1 LVTYY
6 LSGALNLQN
15 LIKNLAS
22 LAKNKTGEFLSWV
35 KWKFIIFR
43 NREFT
48 AYSKR
53 IAKKILEIKTLG
65 MALMGIGHPV
75 IGELGGMGGVIKKS

>member
-1 LVTYY
+1 MLPSSAKNQLGFCALSRLWHFLYFPPALQDATVICLVTYY

-35 KWKFIIFR
+35 KWKFIIFQ
-43 NREFT
+43 
-48 AYSKR
+48 K
-53 IAKKILEIKTLG
+53 
-65 MALMGIGHPV
+65 P
-75 IGELGGMGGVIKKS
+75 GVHCI